1 MKKIL
6 LSLLLLVASM
16 SGMAQVPTVEWDK
29 YSLIIDGHRV
39 MPVMGEV
46 HYSRIP
52 AEEWKAEVDKMR
64 DGGVTMLSC
73 YVFWNHIEETEGVFR
88 WDGQRNLRRFLEV
101 CRDADMPV
109 ILRVGPYC
117 HGEAR
122 DRKSTRNS
130 SHDRQ
135 SRMPASA

>member
-52 AEEWKAEVDKMR
+52 AEEWKAE
-64 DGGVTMLSC
+64 
-73 YVFWNHIEETEGVFR
+73 
-88 WDGQRNLRRFLEV
+88 
-101 CRDADMPV
+101 DM
-109 ILRVGPYC
+109 
-117 HGEAR
+117 
-122 DRKSTRNS
+122 
-130 SHDRQ
+130 SH
-135 SRMPASA
+135 